1 MLCGI
6 LIGDMYYVVGLGNPG
21 EEYTYTRHNI
31 GFLALDALVA
41 TYGLPGPI
49 SNSRSAGRVSEGMIG
64 KVEVQLLYPETFMN
78 KSGSAVKKVVPKEEV
93 ESLVVLYDDVA
104 LPLGEVKVSFGR
116 GDGGH
121 NGIKSIA
128 ESLGSKDFIRI
139 RIGVAPTSFWT
150 GRIKTV
156 NGGDRAKFVLGK
168 FGRSETDLL
177 KKHVLPKVTEVVT
190 AVIESGY
197 VKAMNEYN

>member
-1 MLCGI
+1 
-6 LIGDMYYVVGLGNPG
+6 MYYVVGLGNPG
-21 EEYTYTRHNI
+21 EAYTYTRHNV
-31 GFLALDALVA
+31 GFLALDELITTHHFPEPVFNSHSS
-41 TYGLPGPI
+41 GRI
-49 SNSRSAGRVSEGMIG
+49 SVGVVG
-64 KVEVQLLYPETFMN
+64 KVEVSLLYPETFMN
-78 KSGSAVKKVVPKEEV
+78 KSGSAVKKVVAKDAIDN
-93 ESLVVLYDDVA
+93 LVVLYDDVA

-128 ESLGSKDFIRI
+128 ESLGTKDFIRI

-177 KKHVLPKVTEVVT
+177 HKAVLPKVAEVLQ
-190 AVIESGY
+190 AVLETGY
-197 VKAMNEYN
+197 VMAMNKYN

>member
-1 MLCGI
+1 
-6 LIGDMYYVVGLGNPG
+6 MYYVVGLGNPG
-21 EEYTYTRHNI
+21 ETYTYTRHNV
-31 GFLALDALVA
+31 GFLALDELIAKFN
-41 TYGLPGPI
+41 LPEPVL
-49 SNSRSAGRVSEGMIG
+49 RSSAAGRVSEGVVG
-64 KVEVQLLYPETFMN
+64 QTEVSLLYPETFMN
-78 KSGSAVKKVVPKEEV
+78 KSGSAVKKVVPKDA
-93 ESLVVLYDDVA
+93 LDNMVVLYDDVA

-128 ESLGSKDFIRI
+128 ESMGSKDFVRI

-156 NGGDRAKFVLGK
+156 DGGDRAKFVLGK

-177 KKHVLPKVTEVVT
+177 HKEVLPKACEVLQ
-190 AVIESGY
+190 AVLESGY
-197 VKAMNEYN
+197 VKAMNKYN

>member
-1 MLCGI
+1 
-6 LIGDMYYVVGLGNPG
+6 MYYVVGLGNPG
-21 EEYTYTRHNI
+21 EAYTYTRHNV
-31 GFLALDALVA
+31 GFLALDELIA
-41 TYGLPGPI
+41 THRLPEPVLR
-49 SNSRSAGRVSEGMIG
+49 SSSAGRVSEGMLG
-64 KVEVQLLYPETFMN
+64 EVEVSLLYPETFMN
-78 KSGSAVKKVVPKEEV
+78 KSGSAVKKVVPKEAIDR
-93 ESLVVLYDDVA
+93 LVVLYDDVA

-128 ESLGSKDFIRI
+128 ESLGSKDFVRI

-156 NGGDRAKFVLGK
+156 DGGDRAKFVLGK

-177 KKHVLPKVTEVVT
+177 HKAVLPKVAEVLV
-190 AVIESGY
+190 AVLESGY
-197 VKAMNEYN
+197 VKAMNKYN

>member
-1 MLCGI
+1 
-6 LIGDMYYVVGLGNPG
+6 MYYVVGLGNPG
-21 EEYTYTRHNI
+21 EAYTYTRHNI
-31 GFLALDALVA
+31 GFLALDEIIKK
-41 TYGLPGPI
+41 YGLPEPVL
-49 SNSRSAGRVSEGMIG
+49 NSRSAGRVCVGMMG
-64 KVEVQLLYPETFMN
+64 EAEVQLLYPETFMN
-78 KSGSAVKKVVPKEEV
+78 KSGSAVKKVVPKDAIDN
-93 ESLVVLYDDVA
+93 LVVLYDDVA

-168 FGRSETDLL
+168 FGRSETDLVH
-177 KKHVLPKVTEVVT
+177 KAVLPKVAEVVL
-190 AVIESGY
+190 AVLENGY
-197 VKAMNEYN
+197 VKAMNQYN

>member
-1 MLCGI
+1 
-6 LIGDMYYVVGLGNPG
+6 MYYIVGLGNPG
-21 EEYTYTRHNI
+21 EEYTYTRHNV

-41 TYGLPGPI
+41 KYGLPVPV
-49 SNSRSAGRVSEGMIG
+49 SNSRSVGKVCEGVIG
-64 KVEVQLLYPETFMN
+64 SVEVQLLYPETFMN
-78 KSGSAVKKVVPKEEV
+78 KSGSSVKKVVPKEEA

-104 LPLGEVKVSFGR
+104 LPLGEVKISFGR

-128 ESLGSKDFIRI
+128 DSLGTKDFVRI

-156 NGGDRAKFVLGK
+156 PGSDRAKFVLGK
-168 FGRSETDLL
+168 FGRSETELL
-177 KKHVLPKVTEVVT
+177 KGEVLPKVTEVLT
-190 AVIESGY
+190 AVVESGY
-197 VKAMNEYN
+197 VKAMKEFN